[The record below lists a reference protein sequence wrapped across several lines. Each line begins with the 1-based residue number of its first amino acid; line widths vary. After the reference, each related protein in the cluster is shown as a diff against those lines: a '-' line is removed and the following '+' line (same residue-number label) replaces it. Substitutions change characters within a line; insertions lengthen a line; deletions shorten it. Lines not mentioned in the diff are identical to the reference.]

1 MYLVNASLFT
11 KKNITLLFIEE
22 EEETGGFFPS
32 SLLASKKKKKTFSFI
47 FLEISIVIA

>member
-22 EEETGGFFPS
+22 EEEEETGGFFPS
-32 SLLASKKKKKTFSFI
+32 CFKKKKKTFSFI

>member
-22 EEETGGFFPS
+22 EEEEETGGFFPS
-32 SLLASKKKKKTFSFI
+32 SCFKKKKKTFSFI

>member
-32 SLLASKKKKKTFSFI
+32 CFKKKKKTFSFI